1 VQDPK
6 AVAIVEDDEEIRRSM
21 SSLLRSYG
29 IAVETFDSAE
39 AFLGSARPSAYD
51 CLVTDVHMPGMDGL
65 EMLDVLRSGGEAG
78 LAVIVVSGLDP
89 EATRALAIAKGADAY
104 LAKPVDPDD
113 LVECMR
119 RVLAGRGEPPQR

>member
-21 SSLLRSYG
+21 GSLLRSYG
-29 IAVETFDSAE
+29 IAVEMFASAE
-39 AFLGSARPSAYD
+39 AFLGSAHLAAYD
-51 CLVTDVHMPGMDGL
+51 CLVTDVHMPGMNGL
-65 EMLDVLRSGGEAG
+65 EMLDVLRGRGG
-78 LAVIVVSGLDP
+78 LLPVIVVSGLDP
-89 EATRALAIAKGADAY
+89 EPTRALAMAKGADAY

-119 RVLAGRGEPPQR
+119 RVVAGRSAPPPN

>member
-6 AVAIVEDDEEIRRSM
+6 AVAIVEDDEEVRRSM
-21 SSLLRSYG
+21 GSLLRSYG

-39 AFLGSARPSAYD
+39 AFLGSAHPAAYD
-51 CLVTDVHMPGMDGL
+51 CLVTDVHMPGMNGL
-65 EMLDVLRSGGEAG
+65 EMLDVLRSRGGAA

-89 EATRALAIAKGADAY
+89 EPTRALAMAKGADAY

-119 RVLAGRGEPPQR
+119 RVLAGRGDPPPR

>member
-6 AVAIVEDDEEIRRSM
+6 AVAIVEDDEEVRRSM
-21 SSLLRSYG
+21 GSLLRSYG

-39 AFLGSARPSAYD
+39 AFLGSTHPSAYD
-51 CLVTDVHMPGMDGL
+51 CLVTDVHMPGMNGL
-65 EMLDVLRSGGEAG
+65 EMLDVLRSRGGA

-89 EATRALAIAKGADAY
+89 EPTRALAMAKGADAY

-119 RVLAGRGEPPQR
+119 RVVAGRGERPNR

>member
-1 VQDPK
+1 VHDPK
-6 AVAIVEDDEEIRRSM
+6 AVAIVEDDEEIRRAM
-21 SSLLRSYG
+21 GSLLRSYG

-39 AFLGSARPSAYD
+39 AYLGSDHPSAYD
-51 CLVTDVHMPGMDGL
+51 CLVTDVAMPGMTGL
-65 EMLDVLRSGGEAG
+65 EMLDLLRSRGGAG

-89 EATRALAIAKGADAY
+89 EPTRALAMAKGADAY

-119 RVLAGRGEPPQR
+119 RVLAGRSGPPHG